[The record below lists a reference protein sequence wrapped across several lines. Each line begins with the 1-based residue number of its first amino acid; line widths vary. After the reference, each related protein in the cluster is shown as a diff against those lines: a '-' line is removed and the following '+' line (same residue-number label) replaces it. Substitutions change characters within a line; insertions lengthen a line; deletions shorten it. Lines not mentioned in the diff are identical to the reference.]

1 MADDNNYE
9 RNRSIDVTKPK
20 NQPQQQSSHIDAS
33 RVSAYTLREQAS
45 LEKLKKQVGNLN
57 QKENRA
63 SRIKTIIAV
72 VLVLI
77 LIALAIVF
85 VVVIGKNTT
94 TEEEIYDVR
103 VSMQIEN
110 KAALTVITD
119 TGQEVLRKINPGD
132 RVPLSA
138 YIRNSKNPQGE
149 VLGEGDAPKP
159 IYVRFKMVLILD
171 YVERYDVMVPTMSD
185 KWYKYNSEDEDKLIG
200 NGGVFHDDHYY
211 YYVGVLGVMQP
222 EQLFTEI
229 LFDGNV
235 LTCED
240 GGKYGQIQV
249 HVESIPAD
257 IESITSRSI
266 WTTAPE
272 TWINKMRNLGANNTQ
287 TPSETE

>member
-1 MADDNNYE
+1 MADENDKE

-20 NQPQQQSSHIDAS
+20 KQPQQQTSHIDAS

-57 QKENRA
+57 QKENRTG
-63 SRIKTIIAV
+63 RIKTIIAV

-85 VVVIGKNTT
+85 VVIIGKNSK
-94 TEEEIYDVR
+94 TEEESYDVR

-110 KAALTVITD
+110 KAALSVITD

-132 RVPLSA
+132 RIPLSA
-138 YIRNSKNPQGE
+138 YIRNSSNPHGDILEEGE
-149 VLGEGDAPKP
+149 QPKP

-171 YVERYDVMVPTMSD
+171 YVERYDIMVPTMSD
-185 KWYKYNSEDEDKLIG
+185 KWYKFNIDDEKLFFG
-200 NGGVFHDDHYY
+200 NGGVSTDDHYY
-211 YYVGVLGVMQP
+211 YYVGVLGVMEP

-257 IESITSRSI
+257 IGSITSRTI
-266 WTTAPE
+266 WQTAPE
-272 TWINKMRNLGANNTQ
+272 AWIRKMMSLGDEEDK